1 MCRILCVSCAV
12 CRATVCVIPKE
23 VVLSVKTTAI
33 ADLLAGAE
41 LYGVALL
48 PSFFFLLSRALTTRL
63 RVWFVGWG
71 RSRAWASP
79 LP

>member
-1 MCRILCVSCAV
+1 VCAV

-41 LYGVALL
+41 LYGVTLL
-48 PSFFFLLSRALTTRL
+48 PPFSFYSHVRADHSLPL
-63 RVWFVGWG
+63 MAWG
-71 RSRAWASP
+71 DRSRAWASP